1 MIGIDTVFPE
11 GSSGLSAGDRTG
23 RSWVVRPEE
32 VTGHLQEGLKA
43 VRDCGEGPE
52 TKKEQ

>member
-32 VTGHLQEGLKA
+32 VASHLCEGLNA
-43 VRDCGEGPE
+43 VRDCGERPE
-52 TKKEQ
+52 TKEVH